1 MKSWLALVLMAIA
14 LGGGVAHAQIQEPAL
29 SEAEVEILREKAPV
43 PQERVLAFIGF
54 LEDRTKAIE
63 KLTTLKRRP
72 GRDEDIHDMMEQFT
86 SIANDLQDNLDEYN
100 KRHKDV
106 RKSLLKL
113 QAAMERWA
121 TVLKSPPDNEAF
133 NLSRKLALD
142 AILDVRESVK
152 TMIAEQNAWFLAHPP
167 TKEDEK
173 ERDTESRHRRPF

>member
-1 MKSWLALVLMAIA
+1 MVLMIA
-14 LGGGVAHAQIQEPAL
+14 LAGGGVHAQIQEPAL
-29 SEAEVEILREKAPV
+29 SQAEVEILRDKAPL

-63 KLTTLKRRP
+63 KLTTLKRHP

-86 SIANDLQDNLDEYN
+86 SIANDLQDNLEEYD

-113 QAAMERWA
+113 QAATERWA

-133 NLSRKLALD
+133 NLSRKLAL
-142 AILDVRESVK
+142 AALVDVRESVT
-152 TMIAEQNAWFLAHPP
+152 TMIAGQNAWFLAHPP

>member
-1 MKSWLALVLMAIA
+1 MKGWLALVLMAIA
-14 LGGGVAHAQIQEPAL
+14 SGGGVVHGQIQEPAL
-29 SEAEVEILREKAPV
+29 SDAEVEILREKAPV

-63 KLTTLKRRP
+63 KLTTLKRHP

-100 KRHKDV
+100 RRHKDV

-113 QAAMERWA
+113 EAAMERWA

-152 TMIAEQNAWFLAHPP
+152 TMIPEQNAWFLAHPP

-173 ERDTESRHRRPF
+173 ERDTESRHLRPF